1 MASNS
6 EEEVRVALDQLPR
19 DASDILDILKAEQ
32 APLDLWLIIAR
43 EYFKQGKID
52 QYRQILEEGSSPEI
66 DEYYA
71 DVRYERIAILNA
83 LGAYY
88 SYLGKIETKQRE
100 KEEHFIL
107 ATQYYN
113 KASRIDMHEPSTW
126 VGKGQLLLAKG
137 EVEQA
142 SAAFKIVLDGDRDNV
157 PALLGQACVEF
168 NRGRFSDSL
177 ELYKRVLQ
185 VYPNCPA
192 AVRLGIG
199 LCRYKLGQFEKAQQ
213 AFERLDPENV
223 ESLIALAIMDLRT
236 NEATGIRTGMVKMQR
251 AFEIYPY
258 CAMALNYLANHF
270 FFTGQHFLVEQLT
283 ETALA
288 VTNHGP
294 TKSHSY
300 YNLARSYHSKVPIK
314 LKGKFYRTAVK
325 PAILYGTECW
335 AVKSQHE
342 NKVGV
347 AEMRMLRWMCG
358 KTRQDK
364 IRNEAIRE
372 RVGVA
377 PIVEKMVKN
386 RLRWFGHVER
396 RPVDSVV
403 RRVDQME
410 RRQTI
415 RGRGRPKKT
424 IREVIKKDLELN
436 DLDRSMG
443 DYDKAGVY
451 YMASVKEVNKPHE
464 FVFPYYGLGQVQ
476 IKLGDFKSALSN
488 FEKVLEVYP
497 DNCETLKALGHIY
510 VQLGQTDK
518 GQDFIRKAT
527 KIDPRDAQ
535 AFLELGELLI
545 LSDTGA
551 ALDAFKTAHTLFKK
565 GGQEVPIELLNN
577 IGVLQFERGEF
588 ELARQTFK
596 EALGDGVWLSF
607 INEENKSSID
617 AATSTLQ
624 FKDMQLFHD
633 LESNGHHVEVPWDK
647 VTVLFNLARLL
658 EQLYDSG
665 TASIFYRLIL
675 FKYPDYIDAYL
686 RLAAIAKARN
696 NILLSIEL
704 VNDALKVNNKCPNAL
719 SMLGELELKNDD
731 WVKAKETLRT
741 ASDAT
746 DGKDSYATLSLGN
759 WNYFA
764 AVRNEKRNPKL
775 EATHLEKAKELYTRV
790 LIQHSSNLYAAN
802 GAAVVL
808 AEKGH
813 FDVSKDI
820 FTQVQEAASG
830 SVFVQMPDVWINL
843 AHVYFAQGNFTLAV
857 KMYQNCLRKFYHNTD
872 SQILL
877 YLARTH
883 YEAEQWQDCIKTLLR
898 AIHLAPSNY
907 TLRFD
912 AGVAMQKFSAST
924 LQKAKRTADEVRAT
938 VAELQNAVRVFSQLS
953 AASNLH
959 IHGFDEKKID
969 THVGYCNHLL
979 SAAKVHLEAA
989 EHEEQQVRQRQELA
1003 RQVALAEE
1011 ARRKAEEQRKF
1022 QMERRK
1028 QEDELKRVQQQEEH
1042 FRRVKEQWKSSSH
1055 SKRRE
1060 RSDDEEGGTGEKK
1073 RKKGGKRRKKDKHS
1087 KLRYDAEE
1095 PEDDLMDEQGMED
1108 EEADIN
1114 YREEP
1119 QTQMNDDAEENAQG
1133 LLAAAG
1139 LEDSD
1144 ADEETAAPSSSIARR
1159 RQALSESDD
1168 DEPLLQRQSSP
1179 VRQNSADMQLSD
1191 GEIRDGDKTNGDDGN
1206 DEEKQY

>member
-1 MASNS
+1 MACVYIPVQNS

-43 EYFKQGKID
+43 EYFKQGKIE
-52 QYRQILEEGSSPEI
+52 QFRQILEEGSSPEI

-100 KEEHFIL
+100 KEDHFIL

-137 EVEQA
+137 DVEQA
-142 SAAFKIVLDGDRDNV
+142 FAAFKIVLEGDRDNV

-168 NRGRFSDSL
+168 NRGRYSDSL
-177 ELYKRVLQ
+177 ELYKRALQ
-185 VYPNCPA
+185 VYPDCPG

-199 LCRYKLGQFEKAQQ
+199 LCRYKLGQFEKARN
-213 AFERLDPENV
+213 AFQRVLQIDPENV
-223 ESLIALAIMDLRT
+223 EALVALAIIDLQA
-236 NEATGIRTGMVKMQR
+236 NDAAGIRRGMEKMQR

-294 TKSHSY
+294 TKAHSY
-300 YNLARSYHSKVPIK
+300 YNLARSYHSK
-314 LKGKFYRTAVK
+314 
-325 PAILYGTECW
+325 
-335 AVKSQHE
+335 
-342 NKVGV
+342 
-347 AEMRMLRWMCG
+347 
-358 KTRQDK
+358 
-364 IRNEAIRE
+364 
-372 RVGVA
+372 
-377 PIVEKMVKN
+377 
-386 RLRWFGHVER
+386 
-396 RPVDSVV
+396 
-403 RRVDQME
+403 
-410 RRQTI
+410 
-415 RGRGRPKKT
+415 
-424 IREVIKKDLELN
+424 
-436 DLDRSMG
+436 G
-443 DYDKAGVY
+443 DYEKAGFY
-451 YMASVKEVNKPHE
+451 YMASIKEINKPHE
-464 FVFPYYGLGQVQ
+464 FVFPYYGLGQV
-476 IKLGDFKSALSN
+476 KLKSGDFKSALSN

-510 VQLGQTDK
+510 VQLGQTEK
-518 GQDFIRKAT
+518 AQEFMRKAT

-535 AFLELGELLI
+535 AFLDLGELLI
-545 LSDTGA
+545 SSDAGA
-551 ALDAFKTAHTLFKK
+551 ALDAFKTARSHMEKAC
-565 GGQEVPIELLNN
+565 QPVPVEVLNN
-577 IGVLQFERGEF
+577 IGVLHFEREEF
-588 ELARQTFK
+588 ELALQSFK
-596 EALGDGVWLSF
+596 KALGDGIWLTF
-607 INEENKSSID
+607 LGDDKLNPYVIGVGASILD
-617 AATSTLQ
+617 Y
-624 FKDMQLFHD
+624 KDMQLFHR
-633 LESNGHHVEVPWDK
+633 LEEEGHSVELPWSK
-647 VTVLFNLARLL
+647 VTALFNLARLQ
-658 EQLYDSG
+658 EQLQNTD
-665 TASIFYRLIL
+665 AACLFYRLIL

-696 NILLSIEL
+696 NLQLSIEL
-704 VNDALKVNNKCPNAL
+704 VNEALKVNDKCPNAL
-719 SMLGELELKNDD
+719 SMLGDLELKNDD
-731 WVKAKETLRT
+731 WVKAKETLRA

-746 DGKDSYATLSLGN
+746 DGKDSYAILSLGN

-775 EATHLEKAKELYTRV
+775 EATHLEKAKELYTKV
-790 LIQHSSNLYAAN
+790 LVQHTSNLYAAN

-843 AHVYFAQGNFTLAV
+843 AHVYFAQGNFALAV
-857 KMYQNCLRKFYHNTD
+857 KMYQNCLRKFYYNTD

-883 YEAEQWQDCIKTLLR
+883 YEAEQWQECKKTLLR

-924 LQKAKRTADEVRAT
+924 LQKAKRTADEVRST
-938 VAELQNAVRVFSQLS
+938 VAELENAVRVFGQLS

-959 IHGFDEKKID
+959 LHGFDEKKIN
-969 THVGYCNHLL
+969 THVEYCKHLL
-979 SAAKVHLEAA
+979 EAAKVHREAA
-989 EHEEQQVRQRQELA
+989 EREEQQNRQKQEAA
-1003 RQVALAEE
+1003 RQLALAEE

-1022 QMERRK
+1022 LLERRK
-1028 QEDELKRVQQQEEH
+1028 QEDEQKRLQKEEEH
-1042 FRRVKEQWKSSSH
+1042 FRRVQEQWRSNAP

-1060 RSDDEEGGTGEKK
+1060 RSEMDEEDGGHGEK
-1073 RKKGGKRRKKDKHS
+1073 RRRKGGKRRKKDKNS
-1087 KLRYDAEE
+1087 RSRYDREE
-1095 PEDDLMDEQGMED
+1095 EENDMGDYHEELED
-1108 EEADIN
+1108 EDADTN
-1114 YREEP
+1114 YRESMS
-1119 QTQMNDDAEENAQG
+1119 QLNDQDDDAGGNAQDI
-1133 LLAAAG
+1133 LAAAG

-1144 ADEETAAPSSSIARR
+1144 AEDEPAPASAARR

-1168 DEPLLQRQSSP
+1168 DEEPVKRGANNSP
-1179 VRQNSADMQLSD
+1179 VRENSAEMQLSD
-1191 GEIRDGDKTNGDDGN
+1191 GEIREDNNKPNRDVDDN
-1206 DEEKQY
+1206 EE

>member
-1 MASNS
+1 MACVYIPVQNS

-43 EYFKQGKID
+43 EYFKQGKIE
-52 QYRQILEEGSSPEI
+52 QFRQILEEGSSPEI

-100 KEEHFIL
+100 KEDHFIL

-137 EVEQA
+137 DVEQA
-142 SAAFKIVLDGDRDNV
+142 FAAFKIVLEGDRDNV

-168 NRGRFSDSL
+168 NRGHYSDSL
-177 ELYKRVLQ
+177 ELYKRALQ
-185 VYPNCPA
+185 VYPDCPG

-199 LCRYKLGQFEKAQQ
+199 LCRYKLGQFEKARN
-213 AFERLDPENV
+213 AFQRVLQIDPENV
-223 ESLIALAIMDLRT
+223 EALVALAIIDLQA
-236 NEATGIRTGMVKMQR
+236 NDAAGIRRGMEKMQR

-294 TKSHSY
+294 TKAHSY
-300 YNLARSYHSKVPIK
+300 YNLARSYHSK
-314 LKGKFYRTAVK
+314 
-325 PAILYGTECW
+325 
-335 AVKSQHE
+335 
-342 NKVGV
+342 
-347 AEMRMLRWMCG
+347 
-358 KTRQDK
+358 
-364 IRNEAIRE
+364 
-372 RVGVA
+372 
-377 PIVEKMVKN
+377 
-386 RLRWFGHVER
+386 
-396 RPVDSVV
+396 
-403 RRVDQME
+403 
-410 RRQTI
+410 
-415 RGRGRPKKT
+415 
-424 IREVIKKDLELN
+424 
-436 DLDRSMG
+436 G
-443 DYDKAGVY
+443 DYEKAGFY
-451 YMASVKEVNKPHE
+451 YMASIKEINKPHE
-464 FVFPYYGLGQVQ
+464 FVFPYYGLGQV
-476 IKLGDFKSALSN
+476 KLKSGDFKSALSN

-510 VQLGQTDK
+510 VQLGLTEKAQE
-518 GQDFIRKAT
+518 FMRKAT

-535 AFLELGELLI
+535 AFLDLGELLI
-545 LSDTGA
+545 SSDAGA
-551 ALDAFKTAHTLFKK
+551 ALDAFKTARSHMEKAC
-565 GGQEVPIELLNN
+565 QPVPVEVLNN
-577 IGVLQFERGEF
+577 IGVLHFEREEF
-588 ELARQTFK
+588 ELALQSFK
-596 EALGDGVWLSF
+596 KALGDGIWLTF
-607 INEENKSSID
+607 LGDDKLNPYVIGVGASILD
-617 AATSTLQ
+617 Y
-624 FKDMQLFHD
+624 KDMQLFHR
-633 LESNGHHVEVPWDK
+633 LEEEGHSVELPWSK
-647 VTVLFNLARLL
+647 VTALFNLARLQ
-658 EQLYDSG
+658 EQLQNTD
-665 TASIFYRLIL
+665 AACLFYRLIL

-696 NILLSIEL
+696 NLQLSIEL
-704 VNDALKVNNKCPNAL
+704 VNEALKVNDKCPNAL
-719 SMLGELELKNDD
+719 SMLGDLELKNDD
-731 WVKAKETLRT
+731 WVKAKETLRA

-746 DGKDSYATLSLGN
+746 DGKDSYAILSLGN

-775 EATHLEKAKELYTRV
+775 EATHLEKAKELYTKV
-790 LIQHSSNLYAAN
+790 LVQHTSNLYAAN

-843 AHVYFAQGNFTLAV
+843 AHVYFAQGNFALAV
-857 KMYQNCLRKFYHNTD
+857 KMYQNCLRKFYYNTD

-883 YEAEQWQDCIKTLLR
+883 YEAEQWQECKKTLLR

-924 LQKAKRTADEVRAT
+924 LQKAKRTADEVRST
-938 VAELQNAVRVFSQLS
+938 VAELENAVRVFSQLS

-959 IHGFDEKKID
+959 LHGFDEKKIN
-969 THVGYCNHLL
+969 THVEYCKHLL
-979 SAAKVHLEAA
+979 EAAKVHREAA
-989 EHEEQQVRQRQELA
+989 EREEQQNRQKQEAA
-1003 RQVALAEE
+1003 RQLALAEE

-1022 QMERRK
+1022 LLERRK
-1028 QEDELKRVQQQEEH
+1028 QEDEQKRLQKEEEH
-1042 FRRVKEQWKSSSH
+1042 FRRVQEQWRSNAP

-1060 RSDDEEGGTGEKK
+1060 RSEMDEEDGGHSEK
-1073 RKKGGKRRKKDKHS
+1073 RRRKGGKRRKKDKNS
-1087 KLRYDAEE
+1087 RSRYDREE
-1095 PEDDLMDEQGMED
+1095 EENDMGDYQEELED
-1108 EEADIN
+1108 EDADTN
-1114 YREEP
+1114 YRESMS
-1119 QTQMNDDAEENAQG
+1119 QLNDQDDDAGGNAQDI
-1133 LLAAAG
+1133 LAAAG

-1144 ADEETAAPSSSIARR
+1144 AEDEPAPTSAARR

-1168 DEPLLQRQSSP
+1168 DEEPVKRGANNSP
-1179 VRQNSADMQLSD
+1179 VRENSAEMQLSD
-1191 GEIRDGDKTNGDDGN
+1191 GEIREDNNKPNRDVDDN
-1206 DEEKQY
+1206 EE